1 MKLWIKFLNAIYRVD
16 EPIGTKDAI
25 KIFLAVAMLSALI
38 AVTLLGYQP
47 ISVVF

>member
-1 MKLWIKFLNAIYRVD
+1 MDQVD
-16 EPIGTKDAI
+16 DPIGTKDAI